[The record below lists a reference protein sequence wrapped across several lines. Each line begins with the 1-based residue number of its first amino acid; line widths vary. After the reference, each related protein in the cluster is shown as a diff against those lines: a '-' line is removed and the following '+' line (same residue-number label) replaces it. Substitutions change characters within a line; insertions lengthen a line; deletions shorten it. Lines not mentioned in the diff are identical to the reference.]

1 MSAISRHRARLVPTV
16 MPLSALPHDADERA
30 VFNGLVG
37 MGVVTG
43 REPAFLAVLDAYR
56 ATRPLLQSPSGTARF
71 KIPEV
76 LE

>member
-1 MSAISRHRARLVPTV
+1 MSAISRHRGLLVPTV
-16 MPLSALPHDADERA
+16 MPLSVLPHDADERA
-30 VFNGLVG
+30 VFNRLVG

-43 REPAFLAVLDAYR
+43 REPTFLAVLDAYR
-56 ATRPLLQSPSGTARF
+56 ATRPLLQSLSVTAPS